1 MINEAL
7 RRIVGDAGLL
17 DSPDDL
23 AAYRSDSGYRVE
35 GGIACVVRPAD
46 TAQVSRIVVA
56 CGQAGVAIVARG
68 GGTGFAG
75 GALPIAGQTVVVLSF
90 ERMRRILSLDPVG
103 DVLVAQAGCTLH
115 QVQQA
120 AIDAGRVIG
129 LDHGG
134 AGSSCIGGNI
144 ATNAGGNNVV
154 RYGMAREQVLG
165 IEAVLAD
172 GTVLTPARVLRK
184 SNAGYDLRQLLIGSE
199 GTLALI
205 TAVALRLQPAPAARK
220 TVLFGL
226 ASPRAALDLF
236 VATRSLLGES
246 VVAFELMSRAALE
259 FHLAHV
265 GSSREPLDTVTQW
278 LVLLEC
284 ESTSRFM
291 DLDAA
296 IEALY
301 ERSVADGLV
310 ETATMAATIAQRSA
324 LWALRE
330 GVAIA
335 MDAARHPMVKTD
347 TAVPI
352 ARVPEFIARVEG
364 EVEDTLAGARP
375 IAFGHL
381 GDGNIHLN
389 ILPPSGIG
397 DDEFRLHCAQLSR
410 LVEDV
415 ALALGGTVSAEHG
428 IGQSKRDALERMLSP
443 RELSLM
449 GAIKSAFDP
458 DGLLNPGKILKC

>member
-1 MINEAL
+1 M
-7 RRIVGDAGLL
+7 L

-23 AAYRSDSGYRVE
+23 AAYRSDSGHRVD
-35 GGIACVVRPAD
+35 GGIVCVVRPAD
-46 TAQVSRIVVA
+46 TAQVSQVVA
-56 CGQAGVAIVARG
+56 RCRQDRVAIVARG

-75 GALPIAGQTVVVLSF
+75 GALPIAGQDVVVVSF

-103 DVLVAQAGCTLH
+103 DVLVAQAGCLLH
-115 QVQQA
+115 DLQQA
-120 AIDAGRVIG
+120 ALDAGRVIG

-134 AGSSCIGGNI
+134 AASSCIGGNI

-154 RYGMAREQVLG
+154 RYGMARDQVLG

-172 GTVLTPARVLRK
+172 GSVLGPARVLRK
-184 SNAGYDLRQLLIGSE
+184 SNAGYDLRHLLVGSE

-205 TAVALRLQPAPAARK
+205 TAVALRLRPAPVARK

-236 VATRSLLGES
+236 VATRSLLGEA
-246 VVAFELMSRAALE
+246 VLAFELMSRAALD
-259 FHLAHV
+259 FHLAHA
-265 GSSREPLDTVTQW
+265 GSSREPLDRATQW

-296 IEALY
+296 IEALF
-301 ERSVADGLV
+301 ERALAQGWV
-310 ETATMAATIAQRSA
+310 ETATMATSIAQRRA

-335 MDAARHPMVKTD
+335 MDAARFPMVKTD

-352 ARVPEFIARVEG
+352 ACVPEFIARVQAG
-364 EVEDTLAGARP
+364 VESALAGARP

-389 ILPPSGIG
+389 VLPPAGMG
-397 DDEFRLHCAQLSR
+397 DDEFRQRSTQLSR

-428 IGQSKRDALERMLSP
+428 IGQSKRDALQRMLSP
-443 RELSLM
+443 PELMLM

-458 DGLLNPGKILKC
+458 DNLLNPGKIIRC